1 MKRTLKNLILGTSV
15 LAGMGALFSSPALA
29 VTFSVSGDNLYYE
42 SNGTNTSW
50 GGTNVT
56 SVDLTGNSLNPGNN
70 LELGGHTSNQNT
82 VDFFNATT
90 MTGTIGGNTITFSSL
105 TADDWF
111 GVGNTTSSY
120 GANDFANDW
129 FNAALDA
136 YQFDAMFDLA
146 RFALGIDTNTQAAK
160 VSLFNTFLNNDGF
173 QRASDPNISYVNL
186 EGDQVKVGLAG
197 HYNLNDEI
205 LGLLASNANPFILA
219 YGGLD
224 LFERALNTS
233 PVQLSEVVKINYA
246 GQEGLYSNFGAS
258 KSGQLELGDGK
269 SHNGN
274 YEVTL
279 AAAPSGNGNTA
290 GTPEPVTIL
299 GSLTAAGVMAAA
311 RRKKKQ

>member
-1 MKRTLKNLILGTSV
+1 MKRTLKNFILSTSV
-15 LAGMGALFSSPALA
+15 LAGMGALLSSPAFA

-42 SNGTNTSW
+42 SNGTNTFL

-56 SVDLTGNSLNPGNN
+56 SVDLTGNSLAPGNN
-70 LELGGHTSNQNT
+70 LELGGNTSNNNT
-82 VDFFNATT
+82 VDFLNATT

-111 GVGNTTSSY
+111 GTGNTTSSY
-120 GANDFANDW
+120 GANDFANQW

-136 YQFDAMFDLA
+136 YDFDGLLTTANQFSFFTGVTFEA
-146 RFALGIDTNTQAAK
+146 QATK
-160 VSLFNTFLNNDGF
+160 TTLFNTFLVGGGF

-186 EGDQVKVGLAG
+186 EGDQVNIGLAG
-197 HYNLNDEI
+197 HYSLNNEI
-205 LGLLASNANPFILA
+205 LAFLNNSGLGSSTDFISSFIPL
-219 YGGLD
+219 
-224 LFERALNTS
+224 
-233 PVQLSEVVKINYA
+233 VQLSEVVKINYG

-258 KSGQLELGDGK
+258 KSGQFELGDGK

-274 YEVTL
+274 YEITL

-299 GSLTAAGVMAAA
+299 GSLTAAVVMVAA
-311 RRKKKQ
+311 RRKKKS